1 MPSAAQIARLFE
13 LHQGASRAEAWAR
26 TIEMLKLVGI
36 SEPERRARQYAHQ
49 LSGGM
54 CQRVMIAMALATS
67 PRLLIADEPTT
78 GLDVSIAAQILDL
91 LRDLGRRTGASIL
104 LITHDLGVVAEV
116 CDRVAVM
123 HAGQIVEVGPATTIF
138 ARPLHPYTQA
148 LVRSIPRIDR
158 ERGDGADSRHG
169 AVAPGAAARL
179 PVRRALPPRARRLP
193 PRTGRR
199 CVPPPRITRSPATP
213 SRWTMPLLAVEDLV
227 KHFPLG
233 GPAAWLDRVRG
244 RAPRAVRAVDGVSFT
259 VEPGE
264 TLGLVG
270 ESGCG
275 KSTVARL
282 ILRLVEPTAGRVR
295 FGDVDLT
302 ALGDEPL
309 RRQRRDL
316 QMVFQDP
323 TASLNPRLSVRR
335 AVEEPLR
342 RHGALSA
349 AERRERVVQVLARV
363 GLGPELLDRYP
374 HELSGG
380 QRQRVNIARAIA
392 TEPRFVVL
400 DEPTSALDV
409 SLRARAILLLAE
421 LRATLGMSYLFISH
435 DLATVKYLAEP
446 RRRHVPGDDRGGG
459 ADGRAVPVARATPTR
474 GRSCRPFPSP
484 IPRSGASASGS
495 AARSR
500 ARSTSRQAAGCA
512 GAVPLAQPS
521 APSP

>member
-1 MPSAAQIARLFE
+1 
-13 LHQGASRAEAWAR
+13 
-26 TIEMLKLVGI
+26 V
-36 SEPERRARQYAHQ
+36 
-49 LSGGM
+49 
-54 CQRVMIAMALATS
+54 
-67 PRLLIADEPTT
+67 
-78 GLDVSIAAQILDL
+78 
-91 LRDLGRRTGASIL
+91 
-104 LITHDLGVVAEV
+104 
-116 CDRVAVM
+116 
-123 HAGQIVEVGPATTIF
+123 
-138 ARPLHPYTQA
+138 
-148 LVRSIPRIDR
+148 
-158 ERGDGADSRHG
+158 
-169 AVAPGAAARL
+169 
-179 PVRRALPPRARRLP
+179 
-193 PRTGRR
+193 
-199 CVPPPRITRSPATP
+199 
-213 SRWTMPLLAVEDLV
+213 PLLAVEDLV

-233 GPAAWLDRVRG
+233 GPAAWLDRMRG
-244 RAPRAVRAVDGVSFT
+244 RAPRSVRAVDGISLR

-335 AVEEPLR
+335 TVGEPLR
-342 RHGALSA
+342 RHGVLGS
-349 AERRERVVQVLARV
+349 AERRERVAEVLARV

-392 TEPRFVVL
+392 TAPRFVVL

-409 SLRARAILLLAE
+409 SLRAKAILLLAE

-435 DLATVKYLAEP
+435 DLASVKYLASRVAVMYLGTIVEEAPTAELFRQP
-446 RRRHVPGDDRGGG
+446 RHPYTR
-459 ADGRAVPVARATPTR
+459 ALLSAVPVPDPTVR
-474 GRSCRPFPSP
+474 RERLRLSGEVPSP
-484 IPRSGASASGS
+484 IDIPP
-495 AARSR
+495 
-500 ARSTSRQAAGCA
+500 GCRLR
-512 GAVPLAQPS
+512 GRCPLAQPVCAEPVTMREV
-521 APSP
+521 APRHRVACHLAE